1 MADENVTIRQMIE
14 KLESV
19 AKAHGDNIPV
29 CIVNYHSDYSNELI
43 CNLDEAVKILEWWED
58 GKVMTGVLIG
68 GESR

>member
-29 CIVNYHSDYSNELI
+29 CIVNYHSALN
-43 CNLDEAVKILEWWED
+43 
-58 GKVMTGVLIG
+58 
-68 GESR
+68 

>member
-1 MADENVTIRQMIE
+1 MADENVTIRQMLE

-29 CIVNYHSDYSNELI
+29 CIVNYHSDYSNDLI
-43 CNLDEAVKILEWWED
+43 WDLDEAVKILEWEE
-58 GKVMTGVLIG
+58 GGETVTGVLIG